1 MNLLNKYYNT
11 KWALAP
17 HLPLGFPPHLD
28 IELSG
33 KCQLACTMCPYG
45 TGDFNEEMQGMMSRE
60 TAIAA
65 ITEGIEG
72 GAKLIKFNFR
82 GEPGLSPL
90 LIDMVKFAKDY
101 GAVETMINTNLTSFS
116 YRRLAKLYEAGL
128 DLMIISIDGAR
139 KETYEKIRVKGDF
152 DKLMKNLYY
161 ANAMNFPKIRLQFVE
176 QESNRHETEM
186 FKAKFEEYADEIVIQ
201 KVRDRGAGEGQEAMR
216 VRCPQPWQRLVVAWD
231 GKVFACCGNWNNEY
245 PVGQFPNQ
253 SLKEIWNGDRL
264 KTLRKQATNYE
275 GFPCKNCTVGSS
287 YK

>member
-17 HLPLGFPPHLD
+17 YLPLGFPPHLD

-65 ITEGIEG
+65 IAEGIEG

-152 DKLMKNLYY
+152 DQLMKNLYY

-176 QESNRHETEM
+176 QEANKHETEM
-186 FKAKFEEYADEIVIQ
+186 FKTKFEEYSDEIVIQ
-201 KVRDRGAGEGQEAMR
+201 KVRDRGAGEGQEATR

-264 KTLRKQATNYE
+264 KALRKQATNYE
-275 GFPCKNCTVGSS
+275 GFPCKDCTVGSS